1 MYKYSKY
8 VKTEK
13 IKNERIKKNM
23 TIKDMSTEL
32 GLKSP
37 VSYYNLEVGIVEPKI
52 SQMVKVSK
60 LLGKSV
66 AYFFNIQLQEN

>member
-1 MYKYSKY
+1 MNKYSMY

-13 IKNERIKKNM
+13 IRNERVRKNK
-23 TIKDMSTEL
+23 TIKDMSIEL

-52 SQMVKVSK
+52 SQMIKVSRI
-60 LLGKSV
+60 LGKSV
-66 AYFFNIQLQEN
+66 AYFFNLQLQEN